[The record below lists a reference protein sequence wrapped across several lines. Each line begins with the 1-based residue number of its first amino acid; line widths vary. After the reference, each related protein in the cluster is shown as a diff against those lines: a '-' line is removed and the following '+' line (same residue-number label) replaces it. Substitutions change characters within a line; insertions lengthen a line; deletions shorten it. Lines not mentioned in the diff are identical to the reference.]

1 MTDPATALT
10 VTVIADLAFRKFLE
24 TAAGEAAKRF
34 TETALSKMDEL
45 RLKIVGRLQGVPAAQ
60 TAIANLESKA
70 GTSAD
75 IETIADYLKIVMRE
89 DPQFGDELK
98 GMAQEI
104 NAGKLKDDS
113 KMEQNNYGNSTGM
126 QGKAEQGSTLQQA
139 GTMNITY
146 NTPPPH

>member
-24 TAAGEAAKRF
+24 TAAGEAAKKF

-45 RLKIVGRLQGVPAAQ
+45 RQKIVGRLKGIPAAQ
-60 TAIANLESKA
+60 TAIANIEGKA

-75 IETIADYLKIVMRE
+75 VETIADYLKIVMRE

-98 GMAQEI
+98 VMAQEI
-104 NAGKLKDDS
+104 KAGKLQDNN
-113 KMEQNNYGNSTGM
+113 KMEQNNHDNSTGYQTKIEGG
-126 QGKAEQGSTLQQA
+126 QGFVG
-139 GTMNITY
+139 GTHY
-146 NTPPPH
+146 HGTPPD